1 MDQNLKP
8 KLEGPSVVCQNHK
21 NQRITTYCKKCK
33 SYLCFECQM
42 DHIDHAKGN
51 FENAVE
57 ELLFEKIKNDRD
69 DIKKAI
75 INL

>member
-1 MDQNLKP
+1 
-8 KLEGPSVVCQNHK
+8 
-21 NQRITTYCKKCK
+21 
-33 SYLCFECQM
+33 M

-57 ELLFEKIKNDRD
+57 EVLFEKIKNDRD